1 MEWFTAFSKSAVLV
15 YFFLIYCGALFWAL
29 RRKNRERLESHR
41 DIPFRE
47 DQ

>member
-1 MEWFTAFSKSAVLV
+1 MEEFTAFSKSAVLV
-15 YFFLIYCGALFWAL
+15 YFFIIFCAVSFWAL

-41 DIPFRE
+41 EIPFRE